1 MTDET
6 QPQNRHERPHEQ
18 RPELPTIPGD
28 SSAEETRA
36 IDARSSTRHMP
47 PAQQSAPAR
56 TAPQAGPP
64 PLRGVPPAAPPRT
77 RPPQPIK
84 PGSRHGVP
92 GSARARRDSGLYL
105 PVWSL
110 ALMLLIVL
118 GIAGGLVLLVIA
130 LGGTTPPPSSPVIV
144 ISTAIPTARPDSFP
158 PIPASP
164 TIPPAFDPGSRPQGP
179 LVLSGPTL
187 APVILTATPRP
198 IAIGER
204 VVVVDVGVQQ
214 LNVRNIPGVNGSTV
228 VFRAQDGT
236 IFTVVDGPTQGDG
249 LTWWRV
255 QDLFD
260 PNRSGWAA
268 SNYLRAET
276 QP

>member
-6 QPQNRHERPHEQ
+6 QPPRRDEQPRRQ
-18 RPELPTIPGD
+18 RPELPNIPDD

-36 IDARSSTRHMP
+36 IDARSSTRHMS
-47 PAQQSAPAR
+47 PAQQP
-56 TAPQAGPP
+56 PPAGPP

-77 RPPQPIK
+77 LPPRQIAPRPRQ
-84 PGSRHGVP
+84 SA
-92 GSARARRDSGLYL
+92 ARARRDSGLYL

-130 LGGTTPPPSSPVIV
+130 LGGTTPPPSSPVLI
-144 ISTAIPTARPDSFP
+144 ISTAVPTARPDSFP

-187 APVILTATPRP
+187 APVVLTATPRP
-198 IAIGER
+198 ITIGER

-214 LNVRNIPGVNGSTV
+214 LNVRNIPAVNGSTV
-228 VFRAQDGT
+228 VFRAEDGT
-236 IFTVVDGPTQGDG
+236 IFTIVDGPTQGDG